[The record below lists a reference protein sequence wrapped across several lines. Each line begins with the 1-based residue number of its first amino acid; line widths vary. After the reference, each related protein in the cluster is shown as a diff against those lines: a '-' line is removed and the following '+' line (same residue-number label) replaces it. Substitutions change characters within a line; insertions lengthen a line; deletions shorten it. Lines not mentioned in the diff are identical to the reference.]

1 METDAPRYARR
12 MTSGA
17 EPGAVKAA
25 SPVLNGEDEET
36 GRKALRLVLTQRRG
50 GSNQTR
56 HVCRNCPTRWSLI
69 TRLRLKSP
77 PAGRFVHP
85 SLHLALRPV
94 REVNITL
101 AARSA
106 ASGGHP
112 LWTPPESRGTES
124 RDSKPR
130 APRHHHAKPHV
141 KTDATRVIPVT
152 VGAAHEPRVVPER
165 AAPQHAG

>member
-77 PAGRFVHP
+77 PAGRFVQDLKTCKPWTTP
-85 SLHLALRPV
+85 SGPV
-94 REVNITL
+94 RKPLEKHERHSSTRYGRSGRQ
-101 AARSA
+101 AA
-106 ASGGHP
+106 
-112 LWTPPESRGTES
+112 T
-124 RDSKPR
+124 
-130 APRHHHAKPHV
+130 
-141 KTDATRVIPVT
+141 
-152 VGAAHEPRVVPER
+152 
-165 AAPQHAG
+165 

>member
-77 PAGRFVHP
+77 PAGRFVQAAQMLSRRGLTCDVS
-85 SLHLALRPV
+85 SLVRITTATAEASTRLRDAALEAALRLPV
-94 REVNITL
+94 P
-101 AARSA
+101 S
-106 ASGGHP
+106 
-112 LWTPPESRGTES
+112 
-124 RDSKPR
+124 
-130 APRHHHAKPHV
+130 
-141 KTDATRVIPVT
+141 
-152 VGAAHEPRVVPER
+152 
-165 AAPQHAG
+165 